1 MFRYVCQLLYYDS
14 KYIHCTHFRI
24 IKYLMLLGWIPICY
38 NGSHKRLYDDA
49 MFAVIGNIVAS
60 WWSLT
65 NFELYTPPNKVYSRE
80 EVTYSFPRNQFHTGH
95 HHR

>member
-1 MFRYVCQLLYYDS
+1 
-14 KYIHCTHFRI
+14 
-24 IKYLMLLGWIPICY
+24 MLLGWIPICY

-65 NFELYTPPNKVYSRE
+65 NFELYTPPNKIYSRE
-80 EVTYSFPRNQFHTGH
+80 ESNLFLP
-95 HHR
+95 